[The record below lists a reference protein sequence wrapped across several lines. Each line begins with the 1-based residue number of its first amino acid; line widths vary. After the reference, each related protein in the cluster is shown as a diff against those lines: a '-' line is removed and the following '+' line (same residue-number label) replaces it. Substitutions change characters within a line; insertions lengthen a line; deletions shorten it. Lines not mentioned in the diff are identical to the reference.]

1 MKKNN
6 YRNVVLPEMGLNH
19 TKIHYKPYF
28 SSLPKRNKDSPEYI
42 SPIEHLEIQQAE
54 TIINVDV

>member
-6 YRNVVLPEMGLNH
+6 YRNVVLPDMGLNH

-28 SSLPKRNKDSPEYI
+28 SSLPKRNKDSP
-42 SPIEHLEIQQAE
+42 
-54 TIINVDV
+54 